1 MTPAAALTATIARLS
16 AVSGLVEARSPV
28 GVRNES
34 APRINRSFSVKV
46 EGLSPAA
53 ETSRGRSDTSG
64 LRIAQRLRVE
74 LCHQLKPNSGQE
86 APSQA
91 LSDLHS
97 VLKSISTPDT
107 TLTRDA
113 NVDAGSVGADY
124 AGGGAYLIQAFS
136 LDVIYELDLTP

>member
-1 MTPAAALTATIARLS
+1 MTPAAALTATIARLN

-53 ETSRGRSDTSG
+53 ETSRGRSDIPG

-107 TLTRDA
+107 TLTQTA

>member
-1 MTPAAALTATIARLS
+1 
-16 AVSGLVEARSPV
+16 
-28 GVRNES
+28 
-34 APRINRSFSVKV
+34 
-46 EGLSPAA
+46 
-53 ETSRGRSDTSG
+53 
-64 LRIAQRLRVE
+64 VE